1 MVSEVERPHC
11 HSKVVPKSRFSAF
24 TFATLLFLGILP
36 FILTL
41 TSYLLVFDVFRL
53 MLEKK
58 PEAFSYSPPPSFPI
72 PSEITQLMQRAT
84 TLIIM
89 LSFSYLLLTLIVGI
103 IPAVVYLAVRRGS
116 YKCPECNLPMD

>member
-1 MVSEVERPHC
+1 MSEIECPHC
-11 HSKVVPKSRFSAF
+11 HLKVVPKSRFSVF
-24 TFATLLFLGILP
+24 TFTILLFLGILP

-58 PEAFSYSPPPSFPI
+58 PEIFSYQTPPSFPI
-72 PSEITQLMQRAT
+72 PLKLTQILQKAT
-84 TLIIM
+84 TSIAL

-116 YKCPECNLPMD
+116 YKCPECNLPID